1 MVEEVEGG
9 GAGKLTED
17 SAQDPA
23 NRTPRGVRAKM
34 LASNSIPRT
43 VWRSINLRR
52 TSELDNDRKRLEF
65 LRKSIR
71 ELTFDVEVE

>member
-43 VWRSINLRR
+43 VWRSIIVRR
-52 TSELDNDRKRLEF
+52 TS
-65 LRKSIR
+65 
-71 ELTFDVEVE
+71 